1 MVEVRFGFLDSIE
14 GVKCVLDG
22 VTKYSD
28 SSGFCRFLGVSQGE
42 HTYSVSKTGMTFVS
56 GEDPFKRPLE
66 ESGTTTIEWAPA
78 PEFPWPEAQPWLMLF
93 TLEAIGVGEFRFDSW
108 NPPLDTRE
116 VFIVGSAWPA
126 LVRKVDVGES
136 VYAHYVVKNVGSS
149 AGKATITVKDLD
161 TGATV
166 KTWSSPDLAPKERFK
181 TSGLGAYIGKMP
193 GRNWRLEFK
202 VEP

>member
-1 MVEVRFGFLDSIE
+1 MAYWENLEVYRGIQIQVYQPGATLYGAVI
-14 GVKCVLDG
+14 GP
-22 VTKYSD
+22 
-28 SSGFCRFLGVSQGE
+28 
-42 HTYSVSKTGMTFVS
+42 GMHY
-56 GEDPFKRPLE
+56 
-66 ESGTTTIEWAPA
+66 TTTLSE
-78 PEFPWPEAQPWLMLF
+78 MH
-93 TLEAIGVGEFRFDSW
+93 TAIDTYLGEEPVDLGEFRFDSW

-116 VFIVGSAWPA
+116 IFIVGSSWPA

-166 KTWSSPDLAPKERFK
+166 KTLSSPDLAPKERFK
-181 TSGLGAYIGKMP
+181 TSGSGAYIGKMP